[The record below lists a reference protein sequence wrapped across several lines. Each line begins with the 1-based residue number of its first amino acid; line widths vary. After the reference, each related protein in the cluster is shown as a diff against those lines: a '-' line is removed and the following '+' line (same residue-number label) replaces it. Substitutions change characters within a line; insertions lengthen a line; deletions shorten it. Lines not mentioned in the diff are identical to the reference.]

1 MTMNDDHL
9 TLRLPHAAGFGK
21 HGPRMFEGHPL
32 TLVVRVSKMP
42 KMTILTITI
51 LQLTEFDTYF
61 LSLSFD

>member
-42 KMTILTITI
+42 RMATLTIAI
-51 LQLTEFDTYF
+51 LKVLNIRVKP
-61 LSLSFD
+61 